1 MFFGR
6 LVDRWGKPK
15 LLLAA
20 LFVSAAGFLLIAFA
34 KNMAFLCVAIFVMAF
49 GLVSKLIVTGAWI
62 KDLTPPSSAGQF
74 QGIRMIFW
82 VLLPMVIGPF
92 IGERIIST
100 FGEPVVVDG
109 KAGFLPTYLIFIAA
123 AVATL
128 IAILPVLRMIRDGAK
143 KSDSMPAIPPEN

>member
-1 MFFGR
+1 
-6 LVDRWGKPK
+6 
-15 LLLAA
+15 
-20 LFVSAAGFLLIAFA
+20 
-34 KNMAFLCVAIFVMAF
+34 MAFLCVAIFVMAF

-123 AVATL
+123 AIATL
-128 IAILPVLRMIRDGAK
+128 VAILPVLRMIRDGAK
-143 KSDSMPAIPPEN
+143 QSDDKTAVPPEN